1 MLAQRPPL
9 GNVPSP
15 TPLVHQAA
23 GRPLCGHPRSP
34 ASMGQARIPTR
45 PPRNLCTPHTA
56 SAPCRRLCSLP
67 TPHTASLLRRQVT
80 GGKSSGPALRSC
92 RSGAPSQSPLRGR
105 GPAPLYSIPSSQRKD
120 LQDYS
125 PHPTSPQQP
134 QLLHNDS
141 FCKPRVRGTKEL
153 VMHRVAT
160 SECSTCS
167 PHHAL
172 RSPLFLRGPHCQGDG
187 DPVYGNCRPGLAAAL
202 LWAPSQIPG
211 LPGLCWLSR
220 HLWACDVC
228 LLLNLCLFPPQPTLR
243 RLTRPQET
251 HGATWA
257 AQYGQNGHRSFSHSN
272 ESCPCP
278 WRGELVS
285 RCPP

>member
-1 MLAQRPPL
+1 MSTCWKCPITHSPC
-9 GNVPSP
+9 PSGSG
-15 TPLVHQAA
+15 QAA
-23 GRPLCGHPRSP
+23 LRAPPQPCLDGPGQDPHEATPEPVHSP
-34 ASMGQARIPTR
+34 H
-45 PPRNLCTPHTA
+45 C
-56 SAPCRRLCSLP
+56 LCSLQ
-67 TPHTASLLRRQVT
+67 TPLLPADASHTASLLRRQVT

-160 SECSTCS
+160 SVCSTCS

-211 LPGLCWLSR
+211 LPGLC
-220 HLWACDVC
+220 
-228 LLLNLCLFPPQPTLR
+228 
-243 RLTRPQET
+243 
-251 HGATWA
+251 
-257 AQYGQNGHRSFSHSN
+257 
-272 ESCPCP
+272 
-278 WRGELVS
+278 
-285 RCPP
+285 

>member
-1 MLAQRPPL
+1 MKALCLRKCIWCNTQVSLFPVCCPGEPGAARLGCMCEMCPIDPHPPPL
-9 GNVPSP
+9 QLWPCPEKWLEVNGGRNRMANPGWQRRWPQECWHNVHLLEMSHH
-15 TPLVHQAA
+15 PLPLSIRQRA
-23 GRPLCGHPRSP
+23 GRSAGTPAALPRWARPGSPRGHPGTC
-34 ASMGQARIPTR
+34 A
-45 PPRNLCTPHTA
+45 
-56 SAPCRRLCSLP
+56 LP
-67 TPHTASLLRRQVT
+67 TLPLLPADASHTASLLRRQVT

-160 SECSTCS
+160 SVCSTCS

-211 LPGLCWLSR
+211 LPGLC
-220 HLWACDVC
+220 
-228 LLLNLCLFPPQPTLR
+228 
-243 RLTRPQET
+243 
-251 HGATWA
+251 
-257 AQYGQNGHRSFSHSN
+257 
-272 ESCPCP
+272 
-278 WRGELVS
+278 
-285 RCPP
+285 